1 MGAVLTPSLIGI
13 DKAGHLPNASTFCGR
28 CEEVCPVRIP
38 LPRMMR
44 TWRER
49 EFEQHLSPAT
59 VRAGLAFWGFFARRP
74 RLYGIATAMAAWLLA
89 RAGRARGRFSWLP
102 FASGWTRHR
111 DFPAPQGGTFQAQWS
126 REGGRLAAP
135 SLPSPAGGGG

>member
-1 MGAVLTPSLIGI
+1 M
-13 DKAGHLPNASTFCGR
+13 
-28 CEEVCPVRIP
+28 RIP

-59 VRAGLAFWGFFARRP
+59 VRAGLAFWGFFAKRP

-89 RAGRARGRFSWLP
+89 RAGRTRGRFSWLP
-102 FASGWTRHR
+102 FASGWTCHR
-111 DFPAPQGGTFQAQWS
+111 DFPAPQGGTFQAQWN
-126 REGGRLAAP
+126 RERGRLARTPPPYPPPQAGEGRVGAA
-135 SLPSPAGGGG
+135 SGAGMGGGSGRDARGPGSPP